1 MLFNGVRYTIS
12 PTLAPQ
18 RQIELS
24 KLLDA
29 NGATL
34 VDFSDATHV
43 ISNTLQFDG
52 RELVSTDVQIIT
64 DEWVDRSIVQGKL
77 QETRYFSADPIM
89 IFSGVVACV
98 ADLEPCDTEVIAAG
112 INALGGLFR
121 EGYTRDCTH
130 VLAARPDS
138 DKYLTAM
145 HYATATRVKVVLPH
159 WFDDCFKL
167 LLRLPEDSYVWPDP
181 PLLRTNYAL
190 SKARLDPSTKALVKA
205 SVLEEESADKITAQV
220 RSDRN
225 IWHGKSILLS
235 STLNLADGR
244 REAVEASVKRS
255 GGVIVQLSGDEVAD
269 VDSADVYVT
278 LHRVGMA
285 FMKAVR
291 ANKTVGTL
299 SWLFSV
305 QKSSIVISPLDQ
317 LLHFPSPLPP
327 LHGFENHKITATNY
341 EGDAR
346 RYLKKLIELMGGS
359 FTPQMTA
366 QNTVVVAAYIKGE
379 KSTKAREW
387 NIPIVN
393 HTWLEDCFASWT
405 LITPAQEKYVSFP
418 PGVNFGD
425 LVCRRNVAPLTD
437 EELAEIERVSLE
449 AAVAVVEKQASTEQ
463 TSEVKNEAKRPAS
476 SSGSPRIWNTPKTS
490 PTRPTG
496 GRTSRSQEESRAN
509 ALKPAAARLNAQQEE
524 QREVEEKEQANEEED
539 SQPPRTRDR
548 SVKRKRESGEYVPD
562 DQPTLRRGIISPTKR
577 LARSHARSD
586 VESEEED
593 DMPRRI
599 GRSIRP
605 VIASSKTSPTKYA
618 AKSKASRSEDESDN
632 EPPPRRLGRS
642 DKLDSGQGRL
652 SKSSPKKYQSALDA
666 LNDDEFASSDEGLSP
681 IKLARKPAFQQSTNK
696 KKKSSKRRSRTTES
710 AEEEEEEE
718 EDVAAP
724 RKSKQSRNTARPG
737 PSKHRITGQEPRTPL
752 RKQTSLPGPT
762 PGKNVYVEIPSP
774 RKSSQ
779 MSRVHSMVAAAAD
792 EVVVHATPK
801 RGRPAPRILEDRHE
815 REDDSPAEESPSRSS
830 HFSSDA
836 VRRSSQPNPIISST
850 FLQRT
855 PSKRQAASKASA
867 KLHENALDII
877 KFEKE
882 KRSGRFRGAWEDGS
896 EKAKARSS
904 MDQSKHDESRKRRSS
919 AFESES
925 DAEDADARNK
935 KKRKSGE
942 VENDRKVGDTGKKSK
957 KARIS
962 TPISDDEEEAR
973 VLENESDEDTWD
985 SSDIRLMTTQVT
997 LSDQILKGLRQFG
1010 VQEAKKPTECNLLL
1024 ANSIGRTE
1032 KFLCTMA
1039 TARSIVTEAWAVESV
1054 KAKQIL
1060 PPEKYFLKDPEGE
1073 KKYKFK
1079 LADALRRAQSS
1090 ETKLLEGHTFYFTK
1104 GLHRNEKFTTY
1115 KNIILSAGG
1124 KVVQQNPTVRILSG
1138 HEDRHVISTEADN
1151 SVTGPLKDEGFH
1163 IYVPEFILVG
1173 ILTQRMDWDTTPHRL
1188 DRN

>member
-1 MLFNGVRYTIS
+1 MLFNGVRYSIS
-12 PTLAPQ
+12 PTLVPQ

-34 VDFSDATHV
+34 VDFPDATHV

-52 RELVSTDVQIIT
+52 RELVSKDVQIIT

-167 LLRLPEDSYVWPDP
+167 LVRLPEDPYVWPDP

-285 FMKAVR
+285 FIKAVR
-291 ANKTVGTL
+291 ANKTVATL

-305 QKSSIVISPLDQ
+305 QKSSIVTSPLDQ

-425 LVCRRNVAPLTD
+425 LVCRRSVTPLTD

-449 AAVAVVEKQASTEQ
+449 AAVAVVVKQASTEQ

-496 GRTSRSQEESRAN
+496 GRTPRSQEESRAN

-524 QREVEEKEQANEEED
+524 EREVEEKEQANEED
-539 SQPPRTRDR
+539 SQPPRTRGR
-548 SVKRKRESGEYVPD
+548 PVKRKRESGGSIPD

-577 LARSHARSD
+577 LARSRARSD

-599 GRSIRP
+599 GRSIR
-605 VIASSKTSPTKYA
+605 SSRTSPTKYA
-618 AKSKASRSEDESDN
+618 AKSKASQSEEASDN

-642 DKLDSGQGRL
+642 DKLDSGQERL
-652 SKSSPKKYQSALDA
+652 SKSSPKKYQSTLDA

-681 IKLARKPAFQQSTNK
+681 IKTAKKPAFQLTTNK
-696 KKKSSKRRSRTTES
+696 EKTSKRKSRTTES
-710 AEEEEEEE
+710 EEEEE
-718 EDVAAP
+718 EDDAAP
-724 RKSKQSRNTARPG
+724 RKSKQSRNTAKPG

-779 MSRVHSMVAAAAD
+779 MSRTHSMTAAATD
-792 EVVVHATPK
+792 EAAVHAAPK
-801 RGRPAPRILEDRHE
+801 RGRPTPRTPENRQG
-815 REDDSPAEESPSRSS
+815 REDNSPAEESPSRSS

-836 VRRSSQPNPIISST
+836 VRRSSQPNLIISSA

-882 KRSGRFRGAWEDGS
+882 KRSGRFRGAWEDGP

-919 AFESES
+919 AFEPES
-925 DAEDADARNK
+925 DAEDADPRNK

-962 TPISDDEEEAR
+962 TPISDNEEEEAR
-973 VLENESDEDTWD
+973 VSENESDEDTWD

-997 LSDQILKGLRQFG
+997 LSDQILKGLRQLG
-1010 VQEAKKPTECNLLL
+1010 VQDAKKPTECNLLL

-1032 KFLCTMA
+1032 KFLCAMA
-1039 TARSIVTEAWAVESV
+1039 TARSIVTESWAVESV
-1054 KAKQIL
+1054 KAKRIL

-1079 LADALRRAQSS
+1079 LADALRKARSS
-1090 ETKLLEGHTFYFTK
+1090 DTKLLEGHTFYFTK
-1104 GLHRNEKFTTY
+1104 SLHRNDKFSTY
-1115 KNIILSAGG
+1115 KNIIHSAGG

-1138 HEDRHVISTEADN
+1138 HDDRHVISTEADN
-1151 SVTGPLKDEGFH
+1151 LVTGPLKEEGFH
-1163 IYVPEFILVG
+1163 VYVPEFILVG

>member
-1 MLFNGVRYTIS
+1 MLFNGVRYSIS
-12 PTLAPQ
+12 PTLAPK

-34 VDFSDATHV
+34 VDFPDATHV
-43 ISNTLQFDG
+43 ISNTLQFEG
-52 RELVSTDVQIIT
+52 RELVSKGVQIIT

-77 QETRYFSADPIM
+77 QESRYFSADPIM

-167 LLRLPEDSYVWPDP
+167 LVRLPEDPYVWPDP

-205 SVLEEESADKITAQV
+205 SVLEEESANKITAQV

-225 IWHGKSILLS
+225 IWHGKRILLS

-244 REAVEASVKRS
+244 RGAVESSVKRS

-269 VDSADVYVT
+269 VDSADVYIT

-285 FMKAVR
+285 FVKAVR

-299 SWLFSV
+299 SWLFGV
-305 QKSSIVISPLDQ
+305 QQSGIVTSPLDQ

-327 LHGFENHKITATNY
+327 LHGFENHKVTATNY

-425 LVCRRNVAPLTD
+425 LVCRRHIAPLTD

-449 AAVAVVEKQASTEQ
+449 AAVAVVEKQVSAEQ
-463 TSEVKNEAKRPAS
+463 MSEVKNEAKRLAS
-476 SSGSPRIWNTPKTS
+476 GSGSPRIWNTPKTS

-496 GRTSRSQEESRAN
+496 GRASRSQEESRAN

-539 SQPPRTRDR
+539 SQPPRTRGR
-548 SVKRKRESGEYVPD
+548 PVKRKRESGDYVPN

-593 DMPRRI
+593 GMPRI

-605 VIASSKTSPTKYA
+605 VTASSKTSPTRSA
-618 AKSKASRSEDESDN
+618 AKSKASQSEEESDN

-642 DKLDSGQGRL
+642 NKLDSGQGWL
-652 SKSSPKKYQSALDA
+652 SKTSPKKYQSALDA
-666 LNDDEFASSDEGLSP
+666 LKDDEFASSDEGLSP
-681 IKLARKPAFQQSTNK
+681 VKPAKKPAFQQSMNK
-696 KKKSSKRRSRTTES
+696 EKSSKRRSRTTEPE
-710 AEEEEEEE
+710 EEEEEEE
-718 EDVAAP
+718 EDHVAP
-724 RKSKQSRNTARPG
+724 MKSKQSRNTARSG
-737 PSKHRITGQEPRTPL
+737 PSKHRITEQGPRTPL

-779 MSRVHSMVAAAAD
+779 MSRTHSMTAAD
-792 EVVVHATPK
+792 VPAVHATPK
-801 RGRPAPRILEDRHE
+801 RGRLAPHTPQDWQK
-815 REDDSPAEESPSRSS
+815 REEDSPAEESASRSS

-836 VRRSSQPNPIISST
+836 VRQSSQPNPIISSA

-896 EKAKARSS
+896 EKAKVRSS
-904 MDQSKHDESRKRRSS
+904 TDQSKHDESRKRRSS
-919 AFESES
+919 AFEPES
-925 DAEDADARNK
+925 DADDADAKSK

-942 VENDRKVGDTGKKSK
+942 VENDEKVSDARKKSK
-957 KARIS
+957 KAQIS
-962 TPISDDEEEAR
+962 TSVSDDEEEEAR
-973 VLENESDEDTWD
+973 ISDDESDEDTWD

-997 LSDQILKGLRQFG
+997 LSDQILKGLRQLG

-1032 KFLCTMA
+1032 KFLCAMA
-1039 TARSIVTEAWAVESV
+1039 TVRSIVTEAWAAESV
-1054 KAKQIL
+1054 KAKRIL

-1079 LADALRRAQSS
+1079 LVDALRRAQSS

-1104 GLHRNEKFTTY
+1104 SLHRNEKFTTY
-1115 KNIILSAGG
+1115 KNIIHSAGG

-1163 IYVPEFILVG
+1163 VYVPEFILVG